1 MRIWLSLPDGRLLP
15 PVLAEKWINIEVG
28 TRRGGVPTDKQPVIP
43 LDPFTP
49 AYA

>member
-1 MRIWLSLPDGRLLP
+1 MRVWLSLPDGRRLP
-15 PVLAEKWINIEVG
+15 AAFAEKWINIEPG
-28 TRRGGVPTDKQPVIP
+28 TRRGGVPTDSKPAIP